1 MGEYY
6 EPNIDKILTLHGPKT
21 SKLSKRWLNNIR
33 SWWNKKHEMVEEITM
48 LVPANMKISDNI
60 KAHATSIGIK
70 IINRKDKMLT
80 LPINNF
86 LTDTDKLILEKRID
100 IKSKEVPWKGGNMS
114 FKSVQKKIAAK
125 QGISNERAGA
135 VLAESS
141 RNASAAAKRKN
152 PKLKR
157 VKG

>member
-1 MGEYY
+1 
-6 EPNIDKILTLHGPKT
+6 
-21 SKLSKRWLNNIR
+21 
-33 SWWNKKHEMVEEITM
+33 MVEEITM